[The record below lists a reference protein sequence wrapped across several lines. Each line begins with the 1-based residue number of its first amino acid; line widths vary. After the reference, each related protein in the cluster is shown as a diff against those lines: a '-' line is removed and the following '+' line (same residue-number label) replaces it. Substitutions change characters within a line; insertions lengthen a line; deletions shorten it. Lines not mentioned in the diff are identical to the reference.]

1 MNKKLQLFSLSIL
14 PFIYAGCV
22 PKTTPIMP
30 QQTHTDS
37 SLPVTQQPRES
48 LPPSQTASQNIR
60 YHTFPTV
67 QGSKVIIGE
76 RSNGFLFP
84 QYRGKIVLLE
94 IFGKTCHFCLEE
106 MPFVSY
112 IKDKYKDKIQ
122 IIAIQAQEPMSPQKT
137 SELIHR
143 FNMTYPIIEG
153 ADATDLLSS
162 IREKYEWYG
171 VLPYKILIKDGVS
184 EYFYAGEANK
194 KEIEE
199 NIQSLL

>member
-14 PFIYAGCV
+14 PLIYAGCV
-22 PKTTPIMP
+22 PKTTQIIP
-30 QQTHTDS
+30 QQTHTNS
-37 SLPVTQQPRES
+37 SPPITQQPREL
-48 LPPSQTASQNIR
+48 LPPSQTDSQNII
-60 YHTFPTV
+60 YHTLPTV

-76 RSNGFLFP
+76 RSNGFIFP
-84 QYRGKIVLLE
+84 QYKGKIVLLE
-94 IFGKTCHFCLEE
+94 IFGKTCHFCLGE
-106 MPFVSY
+106 MPFINY
-112 IKDKYKDKIQ
+112 IKNKYKNEIQ

-162 IREKYEWYG
+162 IRDKYEWYG

-184 EYFYAGEANK
+184 EYFYKGEANK
-194 KEIEE
+194 KEMEE
-199 NIQSLL
+199 YIQSLL